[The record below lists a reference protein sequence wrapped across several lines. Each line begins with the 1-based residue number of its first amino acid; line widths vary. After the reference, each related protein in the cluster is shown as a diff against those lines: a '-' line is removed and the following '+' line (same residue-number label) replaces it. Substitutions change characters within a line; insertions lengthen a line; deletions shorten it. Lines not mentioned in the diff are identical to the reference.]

1 MDLEYIGGILIIGG
15 FIIFWAG
22 NIYSPPGIYQESD
35 NQVRLEMVEQYKTRW
50 VISQAGGGVGI
61 GVIALGL
68 LALGGHWSA
77 EQGPWL
83 TYLPAALNL
92 LSVAFIAWYLYQYI
106 VDPLTGWEGANS
118 DILTWIS
125 TLSMLGA
132 GVLFGVLFLRAGYP
146 AWLGYVTIGY
156 CVLAIAAFAIFHPP
170 SFYLISLYYLA
181 LLAAGIVALRAG
193 AG

>member
-1 MDLEYIGGILIIGG
+1 MSYEKIAGILIIAG

-22 NIYSPPGIYQESD
+22 NIYSPPGIYQEPD
-35 NQVRLEMVEQYKTRW
+35 NQVRLALVEQYQTRW

-61 GVIALGL
+61 AVIALGL
-68 LALGGHWSA
+68 LALGVHWRQ

-92 LSVAFIAWYLYQYI
+92 LSVAFVSWYLYQYI
-106 VDPLTGWEGANS
+106 VDPLTGWEGAPSNIS
-118 DILTWIS
+118 TWIS

-132 GVLFGVLFLRAGYP
+132 GVLFGILFLRTGYP

-156 CVLAIAAFAIFHPP
+156 CALAIGAFIIFNPP
-170 SFYLISLYYLA
+170 SFYLISLYYFA
-181 LLAAGIVALRAG
+181 VLAAGIVALRAG
-193 AG
+193 AV